1 MSMLGD
7 NAAQERK
14 GGDIG
19 KNIWSS
25 LLSEVSSRSTSSKF
39 SDEEKNIIF
48 LGDDLSGK
56 TTLAT
61 RLQGKEDPHR
71 GSALEYQYMEIQDE
85 DVDEKAICGIWI
97 MEGNRSYRSLLQF
110 ALPKDRFSDSIII
123 ITLDMSQPWNMMES
137 LDMWTTVV
145 REHIDQSKI
154 SPDELRS
161 LEQKVL
167 QDFQKYTDPT
177 EVIEEGSIV
186 SQATARLSSSK
197 ENEEDSE
204 QISIPLGENTLTCN
218 LGIQLIVVCTKCDF
232 TEKLEKDNDYREE
245 HFDFIQHR
253 LRTFCLKYGAALF
266 YTSVKDNKNTEILHK
281 YLLHKLYGFPFE
293 IPASVVDK
301 DAVFVP
307 SGWDTEKKIG
317 IISDNFT
324 KVSVNDAF
332 EDVITRPIVRKPL
345 QEMKEITA
353 EEEQSFLTKAQTLLS
368 APPAGPG
375 VTRASVPNRPTA
387 DANRMKAPQPGRA
400 SLGGL
405 SGASASKIKPDPN
418 KPAQSNERVL
428 ANFFN
433 SLLNK
438 KPGSPASPGKASADK
453 TAADLARLQ
462 QQANMKP
469 RNSPSGSKQSTTEA
483 S

>member
-1 MSMLGD
+1 MLGD
-7 NAAQERK
+7 NATQEK
-14 GGDIG
+14 KAGDIG

-39 SDEEKNIIF
+39 SDGEKNIIL

-97 MEGNRSYRSLLQF
+97 MEGNRSYRSLLHF
-110 ALPKDRFSDSIII
+110 ALPKERFSDSIIVL
-123 ITLDMSQPWNMMES
+123 TLDMSQPWNMMES
-137 LDMWTTVV
+137 LDTWTTVI

-154 SPDELRS
+154 SAEELKS
-161 LEQKVL
+161 LEEKL
-167 QDFQKYTDPT
+167 IQDFQKYIDPS
-177 EVIEEGSIV
+177 EVTQDDPSIV
-186 SQATARLSSSK
+186 SQATSRLSSS
-197 ENEEDSE
+197 NDPDSE
-204 QISIPLGENTLTCN
+204 QITIPLGENTLTCN

-232 TEKLEKDNDYREE
+232 TEKLEKDNDYKEE

-266 YTSVKDNKNTEILHK
+266 YTSVKDNKNTEILHR
-281 YLLHKLYGFPFE
+281 YLLHKLYGFPFDVS
-293 IPASVVDK
+293 ASVVDK

-307 SGWDTEKKIG
+307 SGWDTEKKIS

-332 EDVITRPIVRKPL
+332 EDVIARPIVRKPL

-353 EEEQSFLTKAQTLLS
+353 EDEQIFLTKAQTLLS

-375 VTRASVPNRPTA
+375 ATRASVPNRTTA
-387 DANRMKAPQPGRA
+387 DANRLKAAQTSRA

-405 SGASASKIKPDPN
+405 SGASAPKIKPDPN

-438 KPGSPASPGKASADK
+438 KPGSPASPAPSDK

-462 QQANMKP
+462 QQANIKQ
-469 RNSPSGSKQSTTEA
+469 RNSPSGSKQPTSGA